1 MKYLITGANGFIG
14 SYLSAYLLKSGH
26 QVVALSRSFLPEVK
40 EQLKGA
46 EFIESDILSDEFV
59 NLKLQADVIVH
70 LASSN
75 DILSRDLSKGVELS
89 VKGTVNTLNLAVKN
103 KITKYI
109 FYSTLQVYGSE
120 LSGYYNEESPV
131 KPENDYAMNHLFG
144 EMYAEMFSRKYDLNV
159 VIVRPSNIFGSFLS
173 KTINRWTLVPGCFC
187 KEAIE
192 KGTITLMS
200 SGNQNRNFISLEQ
213 LSYATSLI
221 ADKMQRKFDIINFVV
236 PSTRRI
242 VEMAILTKGIL
253 ERDFNKKIHLEI
265 QSDLPKQTNQ
275 FYFSNA
281 KLNDYGITLKTL
293 DDQSVENEIRHII
306 RLLVN

>member
-1 MKYLITGANGFIG
+1 
-14 SYLSAYLLKSGH
+14 
-26 QVVALSRSFLPEVK
+26 
-40 EQLKGA
+40 
-46 EFIESDILSDEFV
+46 
-59 NLKLQADVIVH
+59 
-70 LASSN
+70 
-75 DILSRDLSKGVELS
+75 
-89 VKGTVNTLNLAVKN
+89 
-103 KITKYI
+103 
-109 FYSTLQVYGSE
+109 
-120 LSGYYNEESPV
+120 
-131 KPENDYAMNHLFG
+131 
-144 EMYAEMFSRKYDLNV
+144 
-159 VIVRPSNIFGSFLS
+159 
-173 KTINRWTLVPGCFC
+173 
-187 KEAIE
+187 
-192 KGTITLMS
+192 MS